1 MDNEELLIPISP
13 GELIDKLTVLQ
24 LKIERLNDDNKLSNV
39 LIEHKKLSE
48 IWNNSS
54 YSKHNISEEWKSIYE
69 TNSELWDIIGS
80 MHDKTKSFTDK
91 DYAAIA
97 KRECELND
105 IRILAKRKINSKLNS
120 GFVEEKSYING

>member
-1 MDNEELLIPISP
+1 MNNEELLIPISP

-24 LKIERLNDDNKLSNV
+24 LKTERIQDQKKLSNIF
-39 LIEHKKLSE
+39 IEQKILKD
-48 IWNNSS
+48 IWKMSR
-54 YSKHNISEEWKSIYE
+54 YSKEDISEEWDSIYR

-80 MHDKTKSFTDK
+80 MHDKTKFMTDG

-120 GFVEEKSYING
+120 GFVEEKSYIEE

>member
-1 MDNEELLIPISP
+1 MNNEELLIPVSP

-24 LKIERLNDDNKLSNV
+24 LKTERIQDQKKLSNIF
-39 LIEHKKLSE
+39 IEQKILKD
-48 IWNNSS
+48 IWKMSR
-54 YSKHNISEEWKSIYE
+54 YSKEDISEEWDSIYR

-80 MHDKTKSFTDK
+80 MHDKTKFMTDE

-120 GFVEEKSYING
+120 GFVEEKSYIEE